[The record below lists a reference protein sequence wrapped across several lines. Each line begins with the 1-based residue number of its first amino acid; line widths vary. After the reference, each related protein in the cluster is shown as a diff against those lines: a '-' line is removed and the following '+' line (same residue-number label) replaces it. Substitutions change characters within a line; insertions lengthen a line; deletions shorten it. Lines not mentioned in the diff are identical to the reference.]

1 MVFDFRLLKT
11 SQIVGINFITVQAA
25 TIRKGK
31 CSFFLLF
38 FHSKFSGPM
47 TITVSAPVTMIT
59 RTDTVTINNITAAKT
74 VMTRTMI
81 ATADMIVMQG
91 PRIVIKARHVL
102 KIIDGRHCHVSVNV
116 ME

>member
-1 MVFDFRLLKT
+1 
-11 SQIVGINFITVQAA
+11 
-25 TIRKGK
+25 
-31 CSFFLLF
+31 
-38 FHSKFSGPM
+38 M

-74 VMTRTMI
+74 TIMI